1 MAELAPAHPALPI
14 DSLSTFLSEIV
25 NWNHR
30 VSLVSRR
37 STRSALKRLV
47 DQSVSVWDAVVSNAE
62 DHPPASFVDV
72 GSGAGFPGVI
82 WALIAPEL
90 EGLLIERRQ
99 RKAAFLQHAVRALG
113 LGRLEVYAGDARD
126 AALHSNWAC
135 RFDLAT
141 TFAVD
146 EPEATIPVVRPLL
159 RPGGVFVTIAG
170 SSTRAPETAS
180 ELSRVHSEP
189 FGDAMIVMYRR

>member
-1 MAELAPAHPALPI
+1 MHPGLPV
-14 DSLSTFLSEIV
+14 DSLSTFLNEIV

-47 DQSVSVWDAVVSNAE
+47 DQSVSVWDAVVSNAGT
-62 DHPPASFVDV
+62 HPPASFVDV

-99 RKAAFLQHAVRALG
+99 RKAAFLEHAVRALG
-113 LGRLEVYAGDARD
+113 LDRLEVYAGDARD
-126 AALHSNWAC
+126 AALRSAWGGT
-135 RFDLAT
+135 FDLAT

-146 EPEATIPVVRPLL
+146 EPEATIPMVRPLL
-159 RPGGVFVTIAG
+159 RPGGIFVTIAG
-170 SSTRAPETAS
+170 SSTRAPGEVA
-180 ELSRVHSEP
+180 ELSRFHTEQLGEGAV
-189 FGDAMIVMYRR
+189 VMYRR